1 MTSFKQ
7 LSLAA
12 ALAVSVLAPAM
23 AAPQTYVV
31 DSSHTFPRF
40 SYSHFGYST
49 QLSSFKQTTGK
60 VVFDAQAK
68 TGSVD
73 ISIDTRSVNTGF
85 DDFNGHIQ
93 GEDFLDTAK
102 FPTATFKCLDI
113 VGVLAVL
120 CRCELDCL
128 ATAPLANFVECF
140 IARINVDQRIP
151 GREQLPDSP
160 IESARVDII
169 HAYFDATN
177 RPSPQ
182 NLHRLF
188 IRRLLIG
195 RYFPQLIFDDPPN
208 RRQQLPRCALHQR
221 NVCILDDAAEILLHI
236 IQP

>member
-12 ALAVSVLAPAM
+12 ALAAALVAPAI

-31 DSSHTFPRF
+31 DSTHTFPRF

-49 QLSSFKQTTGK
+49 QLSSFKQTSGK

-102 FPTATFKCLDI
+102 FPTATFKSTRVVFEGDAPKSIEGQLTIKGVTKPVTLSVTSFQAMPHPMLKKPALGANATTTIKRSEFNAGKFAPYVGDEVRIDI
-113 VGVLAVL
+113 AI
-120 CRCELDCL
+120 E
-128 ATAPLANFVECF
+128 A
-140 IARINVDQRIP
+140 IAQ
-151 GREQLPDSP
+151 
-160 IESARVDII
+160 
-169 HAYFDATN
+169 
-177 RPSPQ
+177 
-182 NLHRLF
+182 
-188 IRRLLIG
+188 
-195 RYFPQLIFDDPPN
+195 
-208 RRQQLPRCALHQR
+208 
-221 NVCILDDAAEILLHI
+221 
-236 IQP
+236 